1 MMAVT
6 ELKFWAAKINFLQ
19 QSVRSYEKASD
30 VFAWMRGKFF
40 VFSFSAGYFR
50 IIRQNE
56 RNHSEV
62 FFYHSFQESNLKIVP
77 KGSIEPIIPKQQKIK
92 EKSGDAVV
100 RS

>member
-1 MMAVT
+1 MRFGIVQQFWNAVGDGDR
-6 ELKFWAAKINFLQ
+6 LLNF
-19 QSVRSYEKASD
+19 
-30 VFAWMRGKFF
+30 FI
-40 VFSFSAGYFR
+40 FSFSAGYFR